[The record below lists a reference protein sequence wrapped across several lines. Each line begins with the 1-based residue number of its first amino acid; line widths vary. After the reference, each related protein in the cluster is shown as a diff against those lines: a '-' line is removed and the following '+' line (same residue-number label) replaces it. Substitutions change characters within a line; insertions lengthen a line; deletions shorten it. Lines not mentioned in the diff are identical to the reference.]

1 MRKTENLVI
10 ENLLNQM
17 KDMNMPTFFI
27 LDLFLVKE
35 RLWKVPER
43 LEEQGIKVNTLQ
55 IRQLHPFPKDTI
67 QQSIDKASKV
77 VVAEHNYQ
85 GQLSSILK

>member
-10 ENLLNQM
+10 EKPVESNERHEHADILYIG
-17 KDMNMPTFFI
+17 FI
-27 LDLFLVKE
+27 SSKGAIME
-35 RLWKVPER
+35 GSER